1 MIRFI
6 KRFFSKKI
14 IKDAFWSFQG
24 NYLVYLISF
33 IPSIIIRRVLGPGIY
48 GRIALVDTIAL
59 YLGYPGSVIRSGMD
73 RGVPTLRGQN
83 KIEEA
88 ESLQCST
95 LTTSLILAIITSLII
110 FLVSFTINDS
120 ILRLGAQLWSLIYFT
135 NSLNSYFKIYYRTNL
150 NFKVTGKLGVR
161 YSIAVA
167 ILNVVLV
174 LLIGFPGLYIGTF
187 IIGLLQAGHLFYTA
201 KNRSSLK
208 FGFSLDSIKYSLK
221 IGFPILIIG
230 LLGLNLQGMDRIFVA
245 NNFTYEQFG
254 SYSLVPLVVNNFI
267 YFYTSIIG
275 IFSPRIYYEVASF
288 SEDVIRE
295 KILTKSIITC
305 YLGALIV
312 GNVWF
317 ALPLILLLIPQ
328 FNSGILPA
336 RLILISCYCISVIY
350 VYQLTLIAKKKTNG
364 LIISYFI
371 SSLLIY
377 SLLTYFVHIR
387 KSLIDITLSVNIG
400 YALLLILILSI
411 IYNHLYSQTLTRIK
425 FIFINLKPLLITI
438 LLILVI
444 EWLRMSLS
452 YLGVYFNLIGILI
465 FSISYF
471 LILSYNKEIKTI
483 SSKINS

>member
-1 MIRFI
+1 MIKFQ
-6 KRFFSKKI
+6 KLFSKKVV
-14 IKDAFWSFQG
+14 KDAIWSFQG

-33 IPSIIIRRVLGPGIY
+33 LPSLIIRRILGPGIY
-48 GRIALVDTIAL
+48 GRIALVDTIGL

-73 RGVPTLRGQN
+73 RGVPTLRGQS
-83 KIEEA
+83 KIAEA

-95 LTTSLILAIITSLII
+95 FTTSLILAIITSLII
-110 FLVSFTINDS
+110 FIVSFTIKDS

-135 NSLNSYFKIYYRTNL
+135 NSLNSYFKIFFRTNL

-187 IIGLLQAGHLFYTA
+187 IIGMLQAGHLFYIA

-230 LLGLNLQGMDRIFVA
+230 LLSLNLKGMDRIFVA

-267 YFYTSIIG
+267 YLYTSIIG

-288 SEDVIRE
+288 SDDVIRE
-295 KILTKSIITC
+295 KILTKSIITG
-305 YLGALIV
+305 YSGAFIV
-312 GNVWF
+312 GIVWF
-317 ALPLILLLIPQ
+317 ALPLILLLIPK
-328 FNSGILPA
+328 FNSGLLPA

-350 VYQLTLIAKKKTNG
+350 VYQLTLIAKKKTKG
-364 LIISYFI
+364 LIISYLI

-387 KSLIDITLSVNIG
+387 KSLIDITFSVNIG
-400 YALLLILILSI
+400 NALLLILILSV
-411 IYNHLYSQTLTRIK
+411 IYNQLYSRTLSRIK
-425 FIFINLKPLLITI
+425 FFILNLKPIFITV
-438 LLILVI
+438 LLILFI
-444 EWLRMSLS
+444 EWSLMSLTN
-452 YLGVYFNLIGILI
+452 LGVYFNLIGILI
-465 FSISYF
+465 FIISYF
-471 LILSYNKEIKTI
+471 LILSYDKEIKTI
-483 SSKINS
+483 SSEINS